1 MNDID
6 NIAAILKVMEKYAVA
21 NRVPIIQSQAG
32 ELLGRLVKEQSPR
45 LILEVGTAIGYS
57 TLLMAAQL
65 PPGGHIVT
73 IELNENRA
81 TLARHFLS
89 ETHLAE
95 SVTILTGDAGHI
107 MGDLSGPFDF
117 VFLDAAKG
125 QYPDYLIK
133 LKNKLA
139 DKACI
144 VADNVLFR
152 GFVLDPLNTPR
163 RFRTIVKRLK
173 TYLHEVSQDPCF
185 DTTLYKIGDGLTV
198 TYFSK
203 ENHL

>member
-6 NIAAILKVMEKYAVA
+6 NIAAILTVIEKYAIA
-21 NRVPIIQSQAG
+21 NRVPIIQPEAG
-32 ELLGRLVKEQSPR
+32 ELLARLVKEQSPR

-65 PPGGHIVT
+65 PPGGHIIT
-73 IELNENRA
+73 IELDDNRA
-81 TLARHFLS
+81 ALASHFLN

-95 SVTILTGDAGHI
+95 SVTIVTGDAGHI
-107 MGDLSGPFDF
+107 VGDLTGPFDF

-125 QYPDYLIK
+125 QYPDYLNK
-133 LKNKLA
+133 VKNKLA

-152 GFVLDPLNTPR
+152 GFVLQPANTPR
-163 RFRTIVKRLK
+163 RFRTIVKRLQ
-173 TYLHEVSQDPCF
+173 TYLHEVSQDPYF
-185 DTTLYKIGDGLTV
+185 GTTLYKIGDGLAV
-198 TYFSK
+198 THFSK
-203 ENHL
+203 ENNL